1 MILTGE
7 GRFDTTSLHGKGPYE
22 LIRIASEFDKKVI
35 LLAGSID
42 SEAVLACKTRF
53 PNVEFASFGKEE
65 LKLQENLDRAGEFFQ
80 FTLNKTLSFLR

>member
-7 GRFDTTSLHGKGPYE
+7 GRFDKTSLHGKGPYE
-22 LIRIASEFDKKVI
+22 LIRMASEFDKKVI

-42 SEAVLACKTRF
+42 SEAVLECQTKF

-65 LKLQENLDRAGEFFQ
+65 LKLQENLDRAAEFFQ
-80 FTLNKTLSFLR
+80 LKLSKTLSFLR